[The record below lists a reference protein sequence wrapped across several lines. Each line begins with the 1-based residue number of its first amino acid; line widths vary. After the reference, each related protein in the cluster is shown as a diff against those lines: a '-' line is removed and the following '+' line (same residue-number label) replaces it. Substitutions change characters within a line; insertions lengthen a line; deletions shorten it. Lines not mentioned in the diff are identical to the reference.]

1 MRLESALNT
10 GREGITAHG
19 QAIAIVGDNISNSN
33 TVGYKA
39 QSAVFGD
46 ILGEIPGDRV
56 ADVVSGAGDGVA
68 IRRIQTNY
76 NLGPINST
84 GRDLDVALTGN
95 GFFQVGD
102 VGNVQYTRDG
112 SFLIDQNGML
122 TTSAGLPV
130 LGYMGQDSTTLTPID
145 MKKVAVQIVP
155 TTAGRVNGNLNSAAN
170 AATPPTNP
178 LTFRDL
184 NAAASY
190 SNLVSVYDTLGQ
202 SHEVLL
208 SYFRTGVN
216 TWTVQAHVNG
226 SEVGRTADQPV
237 QIGQTTLTFD
247 TSGRIAPA
255 SIAQA
260 TLTTNAAW
268 SNGAGAS
275 TVAFDLSS
283 FTQFS
288 GGSIVNNVTQNGTG
302 VGQIVGYEI
311 SPQGAILATLTNGA
325 RAQVGSL
332 SIATVQN
339 RDGLVRSGSSTYAAT
354 QEAGTIESGLAG
366 VGARSKISNK
376 SLEYSNVDLAGQFV
390 ELVVLQRAYAAN
402 SKVISTA
409 SDVIKDTIGLIR

>member
-33 TVGYKA
+33 TVGYKTQTA
-39 QSAVFGD
+39 MFGD

-76 NLGPINST
+76 SLGPINST
-84 GRDLDVALTGN
+84 GRELDVALTGN

-102 VGNVQYTRDG
+102 LANVQYTRDG

-130 LGYMGQDSTTLTPID
+130 LGYMGQDTTTLTPID
-145 MKKVAVQIVP
+145 MKKVQVQIVP
-155 TTAGRVNGNLNSAAN
+155 TSAGTVNGNLNSAAN
-170 AATPPTNP
+170 STTPPVNP

-184 NAAASY
+184 NAASSY
-190 SNLVSVYDTLGQ
+190 SNLVSVYDSLGQ
-202 SHEVLL
+202 PHEMLL

-226 SEVGRTADQPV
+226 SEVGQAAEQPIL
-237 QIGQTTLTFD
+237 IGQTTLTFD

-255 SIAQA
+255 SLPQA
-260 TLTTNAAW
+260 TLTANAAW
-268 SNGAGAS
+268 TNGSNAS
-275 TVAFDLSS
+275 NVAFDLSS
-283 FTQFS
+283 FTQFA

-302 VGQIVGYEI
+302 VGEIAGYEFT
-311 SPQGAILATLTNGA
+311 PQGAILATLTNGT

-332 SIATVQN
+332 SVAAVQN

-354 QEAGTIESGLAG
+354 QEAGTIQSGLAG
-366 VGARSKISNK
+366 AGARSRIATK
-376 SLEYSNVDLAGQFV
+376 SLESSNVDLAEQFV
-390 ELVVLQRAYAAN
+390 ELVVLQRAYSAN

-409 SDVIKDTIGLIR
+409 SDVIKDTIALIR

>member
-1 MRLESALNT
+1 
-10 GREGITAHG
+10 
-19 QAIAIVGDNISNSN
+19 
-33 TVGYKA
+33 
-39 QSAVFGD
+39 
-46 ILGEIPGDRV
+46 
-56 ADVVSGAGDGVA
+56 
-68 IRRIQTNY
+68 
-76 NLGPINST
+76 
-84 GRDLDVALTGN
+84 
-95 GFFQVGD
+95 
-102 VGNVQYTRDG
+102 
-112 SFLIDQNGML
+112 
-122 TTSAGLPV
+122 
-130 LGYMGQDSTTLTPID
+130 

-170 AATPPTNP
+170 AAIPPTNP

-247 TSGRIAPA
+247 SSGRIAPG
-255 SIAQA
+255 SIAQS

-302 VGQIVGYEI
+302 VGQIVGYEFT
-311 SPQGAILATLTNGA
+311 PQGAILATLTNGA

-339 RDGLVRSGSSTYAAT
+339 KDGLVRSGSSTYAAT
-354 QEAGTIESGLAG
+354 EDAGTIESGLAG

-376 SLEYSNVDLAGQFV
+376 SLESSNVDLAGQFV